1 MRASANNL
9 SVFFCYQ
16 KWGKDDF
23 FRHCA
28 ALRQFSALKRGDDSG
43 FFAKMIRSRSQ
54 SHRFL
59 SHIVSMWNALFFYL
73 FQNRTKKGKIFFA
86 AARPTVDASLRQRGC
101 KRHWYQAPRHDG
113 LGSRVNIRT
122 YLRVKGMLKVIQS
135 PAKYLQGPDASTLFG
150 QYAKNLA
157 DSFFVIA
164 DDFVMKLAG

>member
-54 SHRFL
+54 SHRFQSHCFNVKRIIFL
-59 SHIVSMWNALFFYL
+59 SVSE
-73 FQNRTKKGKIFFA
+73 QNKKGKNFFA

-101 KRHWYQAPRHDG
+101 KRH
-113 LGSRVNIRT
+113 
-122 YLRVKGMLKVIQS
+122 
-135 PAKYLQGPDASTLFG
+135 
-150 QYAKNLA
+150 
-157 DSFFVIA
+157 
-164 DDFVMKLAG
+164 